1 MVAVATMRLD
11 CGADRPEPAVAMS
24 PFDPPETTDTRELSE
39 QRFRAI
45 IQHSRDLIIVCS
57 RDGRIQFASAALETV
72 SGLRPEQRVG
82 GSVFE
87 RLHPDDAA
95 RARAH
100 IGRLVQDA
108 SRGATTRLELRL
120 AGADGDWRW
129 IECTAANL
137 LEHPAVQG
145 IVLNCRDVTD
155 RKRAEAAL
163 AAADARL
170 DTALR
175 TSRTAYWS
183 IDVAADRVNM
193 SPHFFALTG
202 IEREDWDA
210 ERHPWYSRT
219 HPDDY
224 PVMRRAYEDCLAGH
238 VEFYEC
244 EYRLRTPRGWL
255 WLHDRGC
262 IAERDAAGRPLT
274 ITGTSQDAGWRK
286 RAEEALRESALGERR
301 RLNDSLHDGLG
312 QELSGIQFMLAGIG
326 AQLRREASPL
336 VADLELTLALVRQAL
351 TTTRSLTQGLE
362 PANPKSGGLRGA
374 LQQLVDDLSRDH
386 GVPMR
391 FTVLGAPWPSIPDP
405 VADTLFRMAREALA
419 HVVGQ
424 GGREPV
430 GLQARQVDDALE
442 ILIVDPGT
450 GLASGDPES
459 PGPFQRIC
467 AYRARAIGAQLA
479 YEVDAG
485 GGTRLRIR
493 YPLLS
498 WRAPGPA

>member
-1 MVAVATMRLD
+1 MVATAPMRLD
-11 CGADRPEPAVAMS
+11 CGAKRVQPATAMS
-24 PFDPPETTDTRELSE
+24 PFDPPEPDDTRDLTE

-45 IQHSRDLIIVCS
+45 IQHSRDLILVCS
-57 RDGRIQFASAALETV
+57 RDGRIQFASSALETV

-95 RARAH
+95 RARTH

-108 SRGATTRLELRL
+108 SRGVTTKLELRL
-120 AGADGDWRW
+120 AAGDGDWRW

-137 LEHPAVQG
+137 LEHPAVGG
-145 IVLNCRDVTD
+145 IVINCRDVTD

-183 IDVAADRVNM
+183 IDVAADSATM

-202 IEREDWDA
+202 IERDHWDT
-210 ERHPWYSRT
+210 ERHPWYARI
-219 HPDDY
+219 HPDDF
-224 PVMRRAYEDCLAGH
+224 PVVRRAYEDCLAGH
-238 VEFYEC
+238 GEFYEC
-244 EYRLRTPRGWL
+244 EYRLRTPHGWL

-262 IAERDAAGRPLT
+262 IAERDATGRPLT

-301 RLNDSLHDGLG
+301 RLTDNLHDGLG

-326 AQLRREASPL
+326 AQLRREQSPL
-336 VADLELTLALVRQAL
+336 VADLDLTLALVRQAL
-351 TTTRSLTQGLE
+351 TTTRSLSRGLE
-362 PANPKSGGLRGA
+362 PANPKSGGLPGA

-391 FTVLGAPWPSIPDP
+391 FTAAGTPWPTIPDP
-405 VADTLFRMAREALA
+405 VADTLFRMAREALE
-419 HVVGQ
+419 HVIGQ
-424 GGREPV
+424 GGRDPV
-430 GLQARQVDDALE
+430 ELRAGHVDDALE
-442 ILIVDPGT
+442 ISITDPGR
-450 GLASGDPES
+450 GLAAGDPQS
-459 PGPFQRIC
+459 PGPFHRIC
-467 AYRARAIGAQLA
+467 AYRARAIGAQLG
-479 YEVDAG
+479 YETTAAG
-485 GGTRLRIR
+485 GTLLRIR
-493 YPLLS
+493 YALLS